1 MKVKVDSLIG
11 PALNWAV
18 VKCEEPVGGYK
29 SWVQEDVDK
38 GIIPAGHHYST
49 DWLWGG
55 PIIERERITIEAY
68 GDYPNWVAS
77 LTYEEKEFDGV
88 ARAEVRGTTPLI
100 AAMRAYVASKMGDE
114 IEVPEELQ

>member
-11 PALNWAV
+11 KALDWAV
-18 VKCEEPVGGYK
+18 AMAENPNREQYVLDIVAFGYHPSIDWYDGG
-29 SWVQEDVDK
+29 
-38 GIIPAGHHYST
+38 I
-49 DWLWGG
+49 
-55 PIIERERITIEAY
+55 IIEREEVTLERY
-68 GDYPNWVAS
+68 GDYPNWTAS

-88 ARAEVRGTTPLI
+88 ARAEKRGPTPLI